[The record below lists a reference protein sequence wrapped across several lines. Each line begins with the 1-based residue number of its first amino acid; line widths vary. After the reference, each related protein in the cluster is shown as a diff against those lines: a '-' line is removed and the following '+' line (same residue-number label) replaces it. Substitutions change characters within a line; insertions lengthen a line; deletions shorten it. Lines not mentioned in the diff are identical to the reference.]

1 MTPIA
6 VAMLAAIL
14 SQQSTTTH
22 TDRAASITVDD
33 ATQRIIGIVVAEN
46 PACSV
51 EYHYRETWL
60 GDKILIWITCAG
72 EAPCPS
78 YTCAVEEDPV
88 PVHGHTIIWC
98 ECVQ

>member
-1 MTPIA
+1 MTAIA

-14 SQQSTTTH
+14 SQQSPTTH
-22 TDRAASITVDD
+22 TGRAASITVDD
-33 ATQRIIGIVVAEN
+33 ATQRIVGIVVAEN

-51 EYHYRETWL
+51 EYHYRETPWGEQVL
-60 GDKILIWITCAG
+60 LWITCAG

-78 YTCAVEEDPV
+78 YQCAVEQHPA

-98 ECVQ
+98 ECK